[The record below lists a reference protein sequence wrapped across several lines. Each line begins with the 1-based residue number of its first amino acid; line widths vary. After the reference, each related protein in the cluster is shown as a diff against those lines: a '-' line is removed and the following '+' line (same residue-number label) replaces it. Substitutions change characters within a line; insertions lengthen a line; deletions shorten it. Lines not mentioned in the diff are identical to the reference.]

1 MTKSIFCYELNQIA
15 IIITG
20 IRPPNIELCVVFQR
34 IPMKDFSAEVRAT
47 MDVENYLNQATLIL
61 DLHEHSVED
70 ILNQMLSR
78 MLKNEEKDFNEALED
93 AKKSL
98 FTHDSG
104 KG

>member
-1 MTKSIFCYELNQIA
+1 
-15 IIITG
+15 
-20 IRPPNIELCVVFQR
+20 
-34 IPMKDFSAEVRAT
+34 MKDFSAEVRAT